1 MELSTK
7 ELAIV
12 SKLID
17 LIDYKYTDRVKV
29 KGQAIFGSCLAF
41 TKDGYVLFGDEE
53 TNEIRKYK
61 PTELEKSYDK

>member
-1 MELSTK
+1 M
-7 ELAIV
+7 
-12 SKLID
+12 
-17 LIDYKYTDRVKV
+17 IDYEYTDRVKA
-29 KGQAIFGSCLAF
+29 KGQAIFVSCLAF

>member
-1 MELSTK
+1 M
-7 ELAIV
+7 V
-12 SKLID
+12 
-17 LIDYKYTDRVKV
+17 DYRATDRVKV
-29 KGQAIFGSCLAF
+29 KGTTIFGSCLAF